1 MQGAGKRRKKASILS
16 STVYMMKRRKNNCG
30 AMTKAK
36 RLQMSSRWEAHF
48 TIKWRC
54 GLAWE
59 AFLGSSDTRITS
71 LLPFIKKKKKI
82 KISVLYLY
90 NLHIL

>member
-1 MQGAGKRRKKASILS
+1 
-16 STVYMMKRRKNNCG
+16 
-30 AMTKAK
+30 MTKAK

-71 LLPFIKKKKKI
+71 LLPSIKKKKSK
-82 KISVLYLY
+82 YLY
-90 NLHIL
+90 YTFITCIFYEKDKIGYHLI